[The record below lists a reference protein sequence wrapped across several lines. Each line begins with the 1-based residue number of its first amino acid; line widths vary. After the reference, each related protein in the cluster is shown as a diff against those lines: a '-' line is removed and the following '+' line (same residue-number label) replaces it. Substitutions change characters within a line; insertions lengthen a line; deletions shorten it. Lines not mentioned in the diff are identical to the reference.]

1 MLDQKPPDC
10 IVPDI
15 ELPVTPEREEE
26 DEKKKSKH
34 LHRHPSVAKTLKL
47 EHE

>member
-26 DEKKKSKH
+26 DEKKKKANTFTGT
-34 LHRHPSVAKTLKL
+34 LLLQRPSS
-47 EHE
+47 